1 MEIPPMP
8 KLRRTTNAIKLK
20 PKPKS
25 NPKPSKLVKIVYGP
39 ELPLFIVGGVAT
51 VFLAF
56 LATLPI
62 SDLVNPLLWFCMGLS
77 VHVIARGLGSW
88 VSARMRT
95 NRQWRKSP
103 CSRTLRYIARAFAP

>member
-1 MEIPPMP
+1 MP
-8 KLRRTTNAIKLK
+8 KLRRTTNAIK
-20 PKPKS
+20 PKPKTKT
-25 NPKPSKLVKIVYGP
+25 NPKPSKLAKIVYGP

-62 SDLVNPLLWFCMGLS
+62 SDLLNPLLWFCMGLS
-77 VHVIARGLGSW
+77 VHGIARSLGSW

-103 CSRTLRYIARAFAP
+103 CSRILRSTARVFAP